1 MHEAPHHCGREYV
14 TEVREAILTDGPQR
28 RSQGLLGL
36 FRGSPSSD
44 GRQRRRPPAVWG
56 QRWRCGS
63 RGRDEAGEAAVRA
76 TVAVVAAK
84 VTALAAKP
92 VAGCSGHR
100 SGRGFMQAPTKH
112 TVKQWGT
119 HMQSRSRRAHNYT
132 IPVAERRPP
141 AGRGPRKPK
150 VHKPYRPKLC
160 QIRTTTLQSTNCSEA
175 YIFHLTRSVAYI
187 FHLTRTERCVHL
199 SPHTPCARE

>member
-36 FRGSPSSD
+36 FRGSPSLEAAAATT
-44 GRQRRRPPAVWG
+44 AVWG

-92 VAGCSGHR
+92 VAPAID
-100 SGRGFMQAPTKH
+100 QAGGLCKH
-112 TVKQWGT
+112 QPNTQ
-119 HMQSRSRRAHNYT
+119 
-132 IPVAERRPP
+132 
-141 AGRGPRKPK
+141 
-150 VHKPYRPKLC
+150 
-160 QIRTTTLQSTNCSEA
+160 
-175 YIFHLTRSVAYI
+175 
-187 FHLTRTERCVHL
+187 
-199 SPHTPCARE
+199 